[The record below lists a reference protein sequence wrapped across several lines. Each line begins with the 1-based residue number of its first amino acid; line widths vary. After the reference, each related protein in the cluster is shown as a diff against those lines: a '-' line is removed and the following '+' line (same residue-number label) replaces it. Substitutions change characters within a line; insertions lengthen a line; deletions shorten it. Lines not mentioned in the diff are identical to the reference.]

1 MLVAEMIHFFRI
13 KFWNVEIGQIIFLPV
28 TLIVNTLRL
37 LCNVWVL
44 ILSTQ
49 SFLFGEKPLWSLNP
63 IKQIAVPNNVNSDWP
78 SNEIDEFIMEKFI
91 SESLSPTVKA
101 DRRSLIR
108 RASYDLT
115 GLPPEPQTVTDFLND
130 PDDDQ
135 MAFSKVI
142 DRLLDSSSYGEK
154 WGRHWLDVV
163 RYADTAGENSD
174 HPVEDAWRY
183 RNWVIQSFNNDIPYD
198 QFVRKQIA
206 GDILATGKQGKAFAD
221 NIIASGYLA
230 IARRFGHDIDKRM
243 YLTYEDLIDNLGKT
257 FLGLSIACARCH
269 DHKHDPI
276 TSADYYALYGV
287 MASSRLPFP
296 GCEPKQQ
303 PRDLVPL
310 VTHDVIE
317 ENKLWEQKLKKLQH
331 DLVENPKK
339 ELIKVASESYRMLSQ
354 GHLPVGKSIDLS
366 SDPININVRKGEAI
380 QISIAP
386 NANHGADTTLLELK
400 IKHQTDSGN
409 LEWSTQDLVDILTK
423 GNPIDSKN
431 AIWYFLDI
439 GPEGPRLLSEKAEA
453 IDGQSTLKKWSI
465 GGLPSVA
472 INNGKDPIKVWTE
485 IPARSFFVHPNA
497 DSPVAVTWISPVTGK
512 IEIELKIADG
522 HAFGDGVVWQLQHF
536 ANHKIHS
543 SYEKLS
549 IDKEGIAKIEE
560 HKNKKPISKTDYAYA
575 VAEGS
580 PKDYPI
586 HNRGDAKDL
595 GPIVKRRFLTV
606 LGGDILGDKNSSGRL
621 ELANKIVSP
630 KNPLTARV
638 MVNRI
643 WAWHFGRG
651 IVQTLND
658 FGNHGKLPTHPEL
671 LDYLAKEFINGG
683 WSIKKMHRIIMNSAT
698 YQQSAQSGTGVKN
711 YAGFERRRLNAE
723 EIRDSILLVSGMLD
737 ASPGREHPFP
747 PKSKWNFSQHA
758 PFADEYFT
766 SKRSVY
772 VMRKRNRISSF
783 FSLFDGPDPNASTA
797 NRSQTTVPSQALYFM
812 NDPFF
817 HDCADQLSANI
828 RAIGPDERLEY
839 AYQLLFS
846 RPANKTDH
854 EDFEAFAKVM
864 APNIS
869 NDPEEQ
875 DTEIWRSY
883 SRILMSSNE
892 FLYLD

>member
-1 MLVAEMIHFFRI
+1 MI
-13 KFWNVEIGQIIFLPV
+13 KETVIIPLS
-28 TLIVNTLRL
+28 TLMFKALRF
-37 LCNVWVL
+37 CSITWVI

-49 SFLFGEKPLWSLNP
+49 NLLFAENALWSLKP
-63 IKQIAVPNNVNSDWP
+63 IKEINIPINKTTNWGLNS
-78 SNEIDEFIMEKFI
+78 IDNFILRKLSEK
-91 SESLSPTVKA
+91 SLSPTTRA
-101 DRRSLIR
+101 DRRSIIR

-115 GLPPEPQTVTDFLND
+115 GLPPTPEAVSEFLGD
-130 PDDDQ
+130 PDVDAI
-135 MAFSKVI
+135 AFAKVVDKLLESKA
-142 DRLLDSSSYGEK
+142 YGEK

-183 RNWVIQSFNNDIPYD
+183 RNWVIQSLNNDMPYN
-198 QFVRKQIA
+198 QFVREQIA
-206 GDILATGKQGKAFAD
+206 GDILAIGKNGKEFAD

-243 YLTYEDLIDNLGKT
+243 YLTYEDVIDNLGKT

-310 VTHDVIE
+310 VTGDVIE
-317 ENKLWEQKLKKLQH
+317 ENNEWEQKLKNLQH
-331 DLVENPKK
+331 DLIENPKK
-339 ELIKVASESYRMLSQ
+339 ELMKVASESYRMLSS
-354 GHLPVGKSIDLS
+354 GHLPVGKSVDLS
-366 SDPININVRKGEAI
+366 FDPIKINVKKGEAI

-386 NANHGADTTLLELK
+386 NTNHGADTTLVELK

-409 LEWSTQDLVDILTK
+409 QEWSTQDLVDILTK
-423 GNPIDSKN
+423 GNPLNSN
-431 AIWYFLDI
+431 NSIWYFLDI
-439 GPEGPRLLSEKAEA
+439 GPEGPRLLSEKAEE
-453 IDGQSTLKKWSI
+453 IDGQSSLKKWSI

-472 INNGKDPIKVWTE
+472 INNGNDPIKAWTE
-485 IPARSFFVHPNA
+485 IPARSFFVHPSA

-512 IEIELKIADG
+512 IEIELKMADG
-522 HAFGDGVVWQLQHF
+522 HASGDGVIWQLQHF

-543 SYEKLS
+543 SYEKLAV
-549 IDKEGIAKIEE
+549 DKEGIAKIEE
-560 HKNKKPISKTDYAYA
+560 HKNKKPISQTDYAYA
-575 VAEGS
+575 VAEGK
-580 PKDYPI
+580 PEDYPI

-606 LGGDILGDKNSSGRL
+606 LGGEIVGDKNSSGRL
-621 ELANKIVSP
+621 DLADKIVSP

-658 FGNHGKLPTHPEL
+658 FGNHGTLPTHPEL
-671 LDYLAKEFINGG
+671 LDYLAKEFISSG
-683 WSIKKMHRIIMNSAT
+683 WSIKNMHRIIMNSAT
-698 YQQSAQSGTGVKN
+698 YQQSAQSGTGVKY

-723 EIRDSILLVSGMLD
+723 EIRDSILLLSGMLD
-737 ASPGREHPFP
+737 ESPGREHPFP

-846 RPANKTDH
+846 RPAHKTDH
-854 EDFEAFAKVM
+854 EDFEAFTKVM

-875 DTEIWRSY
+875 DTEIWKSY

>member
-1 MLVAEMIHFFRI
+1 MI
-13 KFWNVEIGQIIFLPV
+13 KETVIIPLS
-28 TLIVNTLRL
+28 TLMFKALRF
-37 LCNVWVL
+37 CSITWVI

-49 SFLFGEKPLWSLNP
+49 NLLFAENALWSLKP
-63 IKQIAVPNNVNSDWP
+63 IKEINIPINKTTNWGLNS
-78 SNEIDEFIMEKFI
+78 IDNFILRKLSEK
-91 SESLSPTVKA
+91 SLSPTTRA
-101 DRRSLIR
+101 DRRSIIR

-115 GLPPEPQTVTDFLND
+115 GLPPTPETVSEFLGD
-130 PDDDQ
+130 PDIDAI
-135 MAFSKVI
+135 AFAKVVDKLLESKA
-142 DRLLDSSSYGEK
+142 YGEK

-183 RNWVIQSFNNDIPYD
+183 RNWVIQSLNNDMPYD
-198 QFVRKQIA
+198 QFVREQIA
-206 GDILATGKQGKAFAD
+206 GDILAVGKNGKEFAD

-243 YLTYEDLIDNLGKT
+243 YLTYEDVIDNLGKT

-310 VTHDVIE
+310 VTGDVIE
-317 ENKLWEQKLKKLQH
+317 ENNEWEQKLKNLQH
-331 DLVENPKK
+331 DLIENPKK
-339 ELIKVASESYRMLSQ
+339 ELMKVASESYRMLSS
-354 GHLPVGKSIDLS
+354 GHLPVGKSVDLS
-366 SDPININVRKGEAI
+366 FDPIKINVKKGEAI

-386 NANHGADTTLLELK
+386 NTNHGADTTLVELK

-409 LEWSTQDLVDILTK
+409 QEWSTQDLVDILTK
-423 GNPIDSKN
+423 GNPLNSN
-431 AIWYFLDI
+431 NSIWYFLDI
-439 GPEGPRLLSEKAEA
+439 GPEGPRLLSEKAEE

-472 INNGKDPIKVWTE
+472 INNGNDPIKAWTE
-485 IPARSFFVHPNA
+485 IPARSFFVHPSA
-497 DSPVAVTWISPVTGK
+497 DSPVAVTWISPITGK
-512 IEIELKIADG
+512 IEIELKMADG
-522 HAFGDGVVWQLQHF
+522 HASGDGVIWQLQHF

-543 SYEKLS
+543 SYEKLAV
-549 IDKEGIAKIEE
+549 DKEGIAKIEE
-560 HKNKKPISKTDYAYA
+560 HKNKKPISQTDYAYA
-575 VAEGS
+575 VAEGK
-580 PKDYPI
+580 PEDYPI

-606 LGGDILGDKNSSGRL
+606 LGGEILGDKNSSGRL
-621 ELANKIVSP
+621 DLAEKIVSP

-651 IVQTLND
+651 IVRTLND
-658 FGNHGKLPTHPEL
+658 FGNHGTLPTHPEL
-671 LDYLAKEFINGG
+671 LDYLAKEFISSG
-683 WSIKKMHRIIMNSAT
+683 WSIKNMHRIIMNSAT
-698 YQQSAQSGTGVKN
+698 YQQSAQSGTGVKY

-723 EIRDSILLVSGMLD
+723 EIRDSILLLSGMLD
-737 ASPGREHPFP
+737 ESPGREHPFP

-846 RPANKTDH
+846 RPAHKTDH
-854 EDFEAFAKVM
+854 EDFEAFTKVM

-875 DTEIWRSY
+875 DTEIWKSY

>member
-1 MLVAEMIHFFRI
+1 MI
-13 KFWNVEIGQIIFLPV
+13 KETVIIPLS
-28 TLIVNTLRL
+28 TLMFKALRF
-37 LCNVWVL
+37 CSITWVI

-49 SFLFGEKPLWSLNP
+49 NLLFAENALWSLKP
-63 IKQIAVPNNVNSDWP
+63 IKEINIPINKTTNWGLNS
-78 SNEIDEFIMEKFI
+78 IDNFILRKLSEK
-91 SESLSPTVKA
+91 SLSPTTRA
-101 DRRSLIR
+101 DRRSIIR

-115 GLPPEPQTVTDFLND
+115 GLPPTPETVSEFLGD
-130 PDDDQ
+130 PDIDAI
-135 MAFSKVI
+135 AFAKVVDKLLESKA
-142 DRLLDSSSYGEK
+142 YGEK

-183 RNWVIQSFNNDIPYD
+183 RNWVIQSLNNDMPYN
-198 QFVRKQIA
+198 QFVREQIA
-206 GDILATGKQGKAFAD
+206 GDILAIGKNGKEFAD

-243 YLTYEDLIDNLGKT
+243 YLTYEDVIDNLGKT

-310 VTHDVIE
+310 VTGDVIE
-317 ENKLWEQKLKKLQH
+317 ENNEWEQKLKKLQH
-331 DLVENPKK
+331 DLIENPKK
-339 ELIKVASESYRMLSQ
+339 ELIKVASESYRMLSA
-354 GHLPVGKSIDLS
+354 GHLPVGKSVNLS
-366 SDPININVRKGEAI
+366 SDPIKLNVKKGEAI

-386 NANHGADTTLLELK
+386 NTNHGADTTLVELK

-409 LEWSTQDLVDILTK
+409 QEWSTQDLVDILTK
-423 GNPIDSKN
+423 GNPLNSNN
-431 AIWYFLDI
+431 ATWYFLDI
-439 GPEGPRLLSEKAEA
+439 GPEGPRLLSEKAEE
-453 IDGQSTLKKWSI
+453 IDGQSSLKKWSI

-472 INNGKDPIKVWTE
+472 INNGNDPIKAWTE
-485 IPARSFFVHPNA
+485 IPARSFFVHPSA

-512 IEIELKIADG
+512 IEIELKMADG
-522 HAFGDGVVWQLQHF
+522 HASGDGVIWQLQHF
-536 ANHKIHS
+536 ANYKIHS
-543 SYEKLS
+543 SYEKLAV
-549 IDKEGIAKIEE
+549 DKEGIAKIEE
-560 HKNKKPISKTDYAYA
+560 HKNKKPISQTDYAYA
-575 VAEGS
+575 VAEGK
-580 PKDYPI
+580 PEDYPI

-606 LGGDILGDKNSSGRL
+606 LGGEILGDMNSSGRL
-621 ELANKIVSP
+621 DLADMIVSP

-658 FGNHGKLPTHPEL
+658 FGNHGTLPTHPEL
-671 LDYLAKEFINGG
+671 LDYLAKEFISGG
-683 WSIKKMHRIIMNSAT
+683 WSIKNMHRIIMNSAT
-698 YQQSAQSGTGVKN
+698 YQQSAQSGTGVKY

-723 EIRDSILLVSGMLD
+723 EIRDSILLLSGMLD
-737 ASPGREHPFP
+737 ESPGREHPFP

-828 RAIGPDERLEY
+828 RAIGPDERLKY

-846 RPANKTDH
+846 RPAHKTDH

>member
-1 MLVAEMIHFFRI
+1 MI
-13 KFWNVEIGQIIFLPV
+13 KGTVIIPLM
-28 TLIVNTLRL
+28 TLMFKALRF
-37 LCNVWVL
+37 CSITWVI

-49 SFLFGEKPLWSLNP
+49 NLLFAENALWSLKP
-63 IKQIAVPNNVNSDWP
+63 IKEINIPINKTTNWGLNS
-78 SNEIDEFIMEKFI
+78 IDNFILRKLSEK
-91 SESLSPTVKA
+91 SLSPTTRA
-101 DRRSLIR
+101 DRRSIIR

-115 GLPPEPQTVTDFLND
+115 GLPPTPETVSEFLGD
-130 PDDDQ
+130 PDVDVI
-135 MAFSKVI
+135 AFAKVVDKLLESKA
-142 DRLLDSSSYGEK
+142 YGEK

-183 RNWVIQSFNNDIPYD
+183 RNWVIQSLNNDMPYN
-198 QFVRKQIA
+198 QFVREQIA
-206 GDILATGKQGKAFAD
+206 GDILAIGKNGKEFAD

-243 YLTYEDLIDNLGKT
+243 YLTYEDVIDNLGKT

-310 VTHDVIE
+310 VTGDVIE
-317 ENKLWEQKLKKLQH
+317 ENNEWEQKLKKLQH
-331 DLVENPKK
+331 DLIENPKK
-339 ELIKVASESYRMLSQ
+339 ELIKVASESYRMLSSE
-354 GHLPVGKSIDLS
+354 HLPVGKSVDLS
-366 SDPININVRKGEAI
+366 SDPIKLNVKKGEAI

-386 NANHGADTTLLELK
+386 NTNHGADTTLVELK
-400 IKHQTDSGN
+400 IKHQSDSGN
-409 LEWSTQDLVDILTK
+409 QEWSTQDLVDILTK
-423 GNPIDSKN
+423 GNPLNSNN
-431 AIWYFLDI
+431 ATWYFLDI
-439 GPEGPRLLSEKAEA
+439 GPEGPRLLSEKAEE

-472 INNGKDPIKVWTE
+472 INNGNDPIKAWTE
-485 IPARSFFVHPNA
+485 IPARSFFVHPSA

-512 IEIELKIADG
+512 IEIELKMADG
-522 HAFGDGVVWQLQHF
+522 HASGDGVIWQLQHF

-543 SYEKLS
+543 SYEKLAV
-549 IDKEGIAKIEE
+549 DKEGIAKIEE
-560 HKNKKPISKTDYAYA
+560 HKNKKPISQTDYAYA
-575 VAEGS
+575 VAEGK
-580 PKDYPI
+580 PEDYPI

-606 LGGDILGDKNSSGRL
+606 LGGEILGDKNSSGRL
-621 ELANKIVSP
+621 DLADKIVSP

-658 FGNHGKLPTHPEL
+658 FGNHGTLPTHPEL
-671 LDYLAKEFINGG
+671 LDYLAKEFISGG
-683 WSIKKMHRIIMNSAT
+683 WSIKNMHRIIMNSAT
-698 YQQSAQSGTGVKN
+698 YQQSAQSGTGVKY

-723 EIRDSILLVSGMLD
+723 EIRDSILLLSGMLD
-737 ASPGREHPFP
+737 ESPGREHPFP

-846 RPANKTDH
+846 RPAHKTDH

>member
-1 MLVAEMIHFFRI
+1 MI
-13 KFWNVEIGQIIFLPV
+13 KETVIIPLS
-28 TLIVNTLRL
+28 TLMFKALRF
-37 LCNVWVL
+37 CSITWVI

-49 SFLFGEKPLWSLNP
+49 NLLFAENALWSLKP
-63 IKQIAVPNNVNSDWP
+63 IKEIKIPINKTTNWGLNS
-78 SNEIDEFIMEKFI
+78 IDNFILRKLSEK
-91 SESLSPTVKA
+91 SLSPTTRA
-101 DRRSLIR
+101 DRRSIIR

-115 GLPPEPQTVTDFLND
+115 GLPPTPETVSEFLGD
-130 PDDDQ
+130 PDIDAI
-135 MAFSKVI
+135 AFAKVVDKLLESKA
-142 DRLLDSSSYGEK
+142 YGEK

-183 RNWVIQSFNNDIPYD
+183 RNWVIQSLNNDMPYN
-198 QFVRKQIA
+198 QFVREQIA
-206 GDILATGKQGKAFAD
+206 GDILAIGKNGKEFAD

-243 YLTYEDLIDNLGKT
+243 YLTYEDVIDNLGKT

-310 VTHDVIE
+310 VTGDVIE
-317 ENKLWEQKLKKLQH
+317 ENNEWEQKLKKLQH
-331 DLVENPKK
+331 DLIENPKK
-339 ELIKVASESYRMLSQ
+339 ELIKVASESYRMLSA
-354 GHLPVGKSIDLS
+354 GHLPVGKSVNLS
-366 SDPININVRKGEAI
+366 SDPIKLNVKKGEAI

-386 NANHGADTTLLELK
+386 NTNHGADTTLVELK
-400 IKHQTDSGN
+400 IKHQSDSGN
-409 LEWSTQDLVDILTK
+409 QEWSTQDLVDILTK
-423 GNPIDSKN
+423 GNPLNSNN
-431 AIWYFLDI
+431 ATWYFLDI
-439 GPEGPRLLSEKAEA
+439 GPEGPRLLSEKAEE
-453 IDGQSTLKKWSI
+453 IDGQSSLKKWSI

-472 INNGKDPIKVWTE
+472 INNGNDPIKAWTE
-485 IPARSFFVHPNA
+485 IPARSFFVHPSA

-512 IEIELKIADG
+512 IEIELKMADG
-522 HAFGDGVVWQLQHF
+522 HASGDGVIWQLQHF

-543 SYEKLS
+543 SYEKLAV
-549 IDKEGIAKIEE
+549 DKEGIAKIEE
-560 HKNKKPISKTDYAYA
+560 HKNKKPISQTDYAYA
-575 VAEGS
+575 VAEGK
-580 PKDYPI
+580 PEDYPI

-606 LGGDILGDKNSSGRL
+606 LGGEILGDKNSSGRL
-621 ELANKIVSP
+621 DLADKIVSP

-658 FGNHGKLPTHPEL
+658 FGNHGTLPTHPEL
-671 LDYLAKEFINGG
+671 LDYLAKEFISGG
-683 WSIKKMHRIIMNSAT
+683 WSIKNMHRIIMNSAT
-698 YQQSAQSGTGVKN
+698 YQQSAQSGTGVKY

-723 EIRDSILLVSGMLD
+723 EIRDSILLLSGMLD
-737 ASPGREHPFP
+737 ESPGREHPFP

-846 RPANKTDH
+846 RPAHKTDH

>member
-1 MLVAEMIHFFRI
+1 MI
-13 KFWNVEIGQIIFLPV
+13 KGTVIIPLV
-28 TLIVNTLRL
+28 TLIFKALRF
-37 LCNVWVL
+37 CSITWVI

-49 SFLFGEKPLWSLNP
+49 NLLFAENALWSLKP
-63 IKQIAVPNNVNSDWP
+63 IKEINIPINKTTNWGLNS
-78 SNEIDEFIMEKFI
+78 IDNFILRKLSEK
-91 SESLSPTVKA
+91 SLSPTTRA
-101 DRRSLIR
+101 DRRSIIR

-115 GLPPEPQTVTDFLND
+115 GLPPTPETVSEFLGD
-130 PDDDQ
+130 PDVDAI
-135 MAFSKVI
+135 AFAKVVDKLLESKA
-142 DRLLDSSSYGEK
+142 YGEK

-183 RNWVIQSFNNDIPYD
+183 RNWVIQSLNNDMPYD
-198 QFVRKQIA
+198 QFVREQIA
-206 GDILATGKQGKAFAD
+206 GDILAVGKNGKEFAD

-243 YLTYEDLIDNLGKT
+243 YLTYEDVIDNLGKT

-310 VTHDVIE
+310 VTGDVIE
-317 ENKLWEQKLKKLQH
+317 ENNEWEQKLKNLQH
-331 DLVENPKK
+331 DLIENPKK
-339 ELIKVASESYRMLSQ
+339 ELMKVASESYRMLSS
-354 GHLPVGKSIDLS
+354 GHLPVGKSVDLS
-366 SDPININVRKGEAI
+366 FDPIKINVKKGEAI

-386 NANHGADTTLLELK
+386 NTNHGADTTLVELK

-409 LEWSTQDLVDILTK
+409 QEWSTQDLVDILTK
-423 GNPIDSKN
+423 GNPLNSN
-431 AIWYFLDI
+431 NSIWYFLDI
-439 GPEGPRLLSEKAEA
+439 GPEGPRLLSEKAEE

-472 INNGKDPIKVWTE
+472 INNGNDPIKAWTE
-485 IPARSFFVHPNA
+485 IPARSFFVHPSA
-497 DSPVAVTWISPVTGK
+497 DSPVAVTWISPITGK
-512 IEIELKIADG
+512 IEIELKMADG
-522 HAFGDGVVWQLQHF
+522 HASGDGVIWQLQHF

-543 SYEKLS
+543 SYEKLAV
-549 IDKEGIAKIEE
+549 DKEGIAKIEE
-560 HKNKKPISKTDYAYA
+560 HKNKKPISQTDYAYA
-575 VAEGS
+575 VAEGK
-580 PKDYPI
+580 PEDYPI

-606 LGGDILGDKNSSGRL
+606 LGGEIVGDKNSSGRL
-621 ELANKIVSP
+621 DLAEKIVSP

-651 IVQTLND
+651 IVRTLND
-658 FGNHGKLPTHPEL
+658 FGNHGTLPTHPEL
-671 LDYLAKEFINGG
+671 LDYLAKEFISGG
-683 WSIKKMHRIIMNSAT
+683 WSIKNMHRIIMNSAT
-698 YQQSAQSGTGVKN
+698 YQQSAQSGTGVKY

-723 EIRDSILLVSGMLD
+723 EIRDSILLLSGMLD
-737 ASPGREHPFP
+737 ESPGREHPFP

-846 RPANKTDH
+846 RPAHKTDH
-854 EDFEAFAKVM
+854 EDFEAFTKVM

-875 DTEIWRSY
+875 DTEIWKSY

>member
-1 MLVAEMIHFFRI
+1 MI
-13 KFWNVEIGQIIFLPV
+13 KETVIIPLS
-28 TLIVNTLRL
+28 TLMFKVLRF
-37 LCNVWVL
+37 CSITWVI

-49 SFLFGEKPLWSLNP
+49 NLLFAENALWSLKP
-63 IKQIAVPNNVNSDWP
+63 IKEINIPINKTTNWGLNS
-78 SNEIDEFIMEKFI
+78 IDNFILRKLSEK
-91 SESLSPTVKA
+91 SLSPTTRA
-101 DRRSLIR
+101 DRRSIIR

-115 GLPPEPQTVTDFLND
+115 GLPPTPEAVSEFLGD
-130 PDDDQ
+130 PDVDAI
-135 MAFSKVI
+135 AFAKVVDKLLESKA
-142 DRLLDSSSYGEK
+142 YGEK

-183 RNWVIQSFNNDIPYD
+183 RNWVIQSLNNDMPYD
-198 QFVRKQIA
+198 QFVREQIA
-206 GDILATGKQGKAFAD
+206 GDILAVGKNGKEFAD

-243 YLTYEDLIDNLGKT
+243 YLTYEDVIDNLGKT

-310 VTHDVIE
+310 VTGDVIE
-317 ENKLWEQKLKKLQH
+317 ENNEWEQKLKNLQH
-331 DLVENPKK
+331 DLIENPKK
-339 ELIKVASESYRMLSQ
+339 ELIKVASESYRMLSS
-354 GHLPVGKSIDLS
+354 GHLPVGKSVDLS
-366 SDPININVRKGEAI
+366 FDPIKINVKKGEAI

-386 NANHGADTTLLELK
+386 NTNHGADTTLVELK

-409 LEWSTQDLVDILTK
+409 QEWSTQDLVDILTK
-423 GNPIDSKN
+423 GNPLNSN
-431 AIWYFLDI
+431 NSIWYFLDI
-439 GPEGPRLLSEKAEA
+439 GPEGPRLLSEKAEE

-472 INNGKDPIKVWTE
+472 INNGNDPIKAWTE
-485 IPARSFFVHPNA
+485 IPARSFFVHPSA

-512 IEIELKIADG
+512 IEIELKMADG
-522 HAFGDGVVWQLQHF
+522 HASGDGVIWQLQHF

-543 SYEKLS
+543 SYEKLAV
-549 IDKEGIAKIEE
+549 DKEGIAKIEE
-560 HKNKKPISKTDYAYA
+560 HKNKKPISQTDYAYA
-575 VAEGS
+575 LAEGK
-580 PKDYPI
+580 PEDYPI

-606 LGGDILGDKNSSGRL
+606 LGGEIVGDKNSSGRL
-621 ELANKIVSP
+621 DLAEKIVSP

-651 IVQTLND
+651 IVRTLND
-658 FGNHGKLPTHPEL
+658 FGNHGTLPTHPEL
-671 LDYLAKEFINGG
+671 LDYLAKEFISSG
-683 WSIKKMHRIIMNSAT
+683 WSIKNMHRIIMNSAT
-698 YQQSAQSGTGVKN
+698 YQQSAQSGTGVKY

-723 EIRDSILLVSGMLD
+723 EIRDSILLLSGMLD
-737 ASPGREHPFP
+737 ESPGREHPFP

-846 RPANKTDH
+846 RPAHKTDH
-854 EDFEAFAKVM
+854 EDFEAFTKVM

-875 DTEIWRSY
+875 DTEIWKSY

>member
-1 MLVAEMIHFFRI
+1 MI
-13 KFWNVEIGQIIFLPV
+13 KETVIIPLS
-28 TLIVNTLRL
+28 TLMFKVLRF
-37 LCNVWVL
+37 CSITWVI

-49 SFLFGEKPLWSLNP
+49 NLLFAENALWSLKP
-63 IKQIAVPNNVNSDWP
+63 IKEINIPINKTTNWGLNS
-78 SNEIDEFIMEKFI
+78 IDNFILRKLSEK
-91 SESLSPTVKA
+91 SLSPTTRA
-101 DRRSLIR
+101 DRRSIIR

-115 GLPPEPQTVTDFLND
+115 GLPPTPEAVSEFLGD
-130 PDDDQ
+130 PDVDAI
-135 MAFSKVI
+135 AFAKVVDKLLESKA
-142 DRLLDSSSYGEK
+142 YGEK

-183 RNWVIQSFNNDIPYD
+183 RNWVIQSLNNDMPYD
-198 QFVRKQIA
+198 QFVREQIA
-206 GDILATGKQGKAFAD
+206 GDILAVGKNGKEFAD

-243 YLTYEDLIDNLGKT
+243 YLTYEDVIDNLGKT

-310 VTHDVIE
+310 VTGDVIE
-317 ENKLWEQKLKKLQH
+317 ENNEWEQKLKNLQH
-331 DLVENPKK
+331 DLIENPKK
-339 ELIKVASESYRMLSQ
+339 ELMKVASESYRMLSS
-354 GHLPVGKSIDLS
+354 GHLPVGKSVDLS
-366 SDPININVRKGEAI
+366 FDPIKINVKKGEAI

-386 NANHGADTTLLELK
+386 NTNHGADTTLVELK

-409 LEWSTQDLVDILTK
+409 QEWSTQDLVDILTK
-423 GNPIDSKN
+423 GNPLNSN
-431 AIWYFLDI
+431 NSIWYFLDI
-439 GPEGPRLLSEKAEA
+439 GPEGPRLLSEKAEE

-472 INNGKDPIKVWTE
+472 INNGNDPIKAWTE
-485 IPARSFFVHPNA
+485 IPARSFFVHPSA

-512 IEIELKIADG
+512 IEIELKMADG
-522 HAFGDGVVWQLQHF
+522 HASGDGVIWQLQHF

-543 SYEKLS
+543 SYEKLAV
-549 IDKEGIAKIEE
+549 DKEGIAKIEE
-560 HKNKKPISKTDYAYA
+560 HKNKKPISQTDYAYA
-575 VAEGS
+575 VAEGK
-580 PKDYPI
+580 PEDYPI

-606 LGGDILGDKNSSGRL
+606 LGGEIVGDKNSSGRL
-621 ELANKIVSP
+621 DLAEKIVSP

-651 IVQTLND
+651 IVRTLND
-658 FGNHGKLPTHPEL
+658 FGNHGTLPTHPEL
-671 LDYLAKEFINGG
+671 LDYLAKEFISSG
-683 WSIKKMHRIIMNSAT
+683 WSIKNMHRIIMNSAT
-698 YQQSAQSGTGVKN
+698 YQQSAQSGTGVKY

-723 EIRDSILLVSGMLD
+723 EIRDSILLLSGMLD
-737 ASPGREHPFP
+737 ESPGREHPFP

-846 RPANKTDH
+846 RPAHKTDH
-854 EDFEAFAKVM
+854 EDFEAFTKVM

-875 DTEIWRSY
+875 DTEIWKSY

>member
-1 MLVAEMIHFFRI
+1 MI
-13 KFWNVEIGQIIFLPV
+13 KETVIIPLS
-28 TLIVNTLRL
+28 TLMFKALRF
-37 LCNVWVL
+37 CSITWVI

-49 SFLFGEKPLWSLNP
+49 NLLFAENALWSLKP
-63 IKQIAVPNNVNSDWP
+63 IKEIKIPINKTTNWGLNS
-78 SNEIDEFIMEKFI
+78 IDNFILRKLSEK
-91 SESLSPTVKA
+91 SLSPTTQA
-101 DRRSLIR
+101 DRRSIIR

-115 GLPPEPQTVTDFLND
+115 GLPPTPETVSEFLGD
-130 PDDDQ
+130 PNID
-135 MAFSKVI
+135 AFAFAKVVDKLLESKA
-142 DRLLDSSSYGEK
+142 YGEK

-183 RNWVIQSFNNDIPYD
+183 RNWVIQSLNNDMPYN
-198 QFVRKQIA
+198 QFVREQIA
-206 GDILATGKQGKAFAD
+206 GDILAIGKNGKEFAD

-243 YLTYEDLIDNLGKT
+243 YLTYEDVIDNLGKT

-310 VTHDVIE
+310 VTGDVIE
-317 ENKLWEQKLKKLQH
+317 ENNEWEQKLKKLQH
-331 DLVENPKK
+331 DLIENPKK
-339 ELIKVASESYRMLSQ
+339 ELIKVASESYRMLSA
-354 GHLPVGKSIDLS
+354 GHLPVGKSVNLS
-366 SDPININVRKGEAI
+366 SDPIKLNVKKGEAI

-386 NANHGADTTLLELK
+386 NTNHGADTTLVELK
-400 IKHQTDSGN
+400 IKHQSDSGN
-409 LEWSTQDLVDILTK
+409 QEWSTQDLVDILTK
-423 GNPIDSKN
+423 GNPLNSN
-431 AIWYFLDI
+431 NSIWYFLDI
-439 GPEGPRLLSEKAEA
+439 GPEGPRLLSEKAEE
-453 IDGQSTLKKWSI
+453 IDGQSSLKKWSI

-472 INNGKDPIKVWTE
+472 INNGNDPIKAWTE
-485 IPARSFFVHPNA
+485 IPARSFFVHPSA

-512 IEIELKIADG
+512 IEIELKMADG
-522 HAFGDGVVWQLQHF
+522 HASGDGVIWQLQHF

-543 SYEKLS
+543 SYEKLAV
-549 IDKEGIAKIEE
+549 DKEGIAKIEE
-560 HKNKKPISKTDYAYA
+560 HKNKKPISQTDYAYA
-575 VAEGS
+575 VAEGK
-580 PKDYPI
+580 PEDYPI

-595 GPIVKRRFLTV
+595 GPIVKRRFLKV
-606 LGGDILGDKNSSGRL
+606 LGGEILGDKNSSGRL
-621 ELANKIVSP
+621 DLADKIVSP

-651 IVQTLND
+651 IVRTLND
-658 FGNHGKLPTHPEL
+658 FGNHGTLPTHPEL
-671 LDYLAKEFINGG
+671 LDYLAKEFISGG
-683 WSIKKMHRIIMNSAT
+683 WSIKNMHRIIMNSAT
-698 YQQSAQSGTGVKN
+698 YQQSAQSGTGVKY

-723 EIRDSILLVSGMLD
+723 EIRDSILLLSGMLD
-737 ASPGREHPFP
+737 ESPGREHPFP

-839 AYQLLFS
+839 AYKLLFS
-846 RPANKTDH
+846 RPAHKTDH

>member
-1 MLVAEMIHFFRI
+1 MSLIFKGLQFFSI
-13 KFWNVEIGQIIFLPV
+13 NL
-28 TLIVNTLRL
+28 
-37 LCNVWVL
+37 VL
-44 ILSTQ
+44 IFSTQ
-49 SFLFGEKPLWSLNP
+49 NLLFAENSLWSLKP
-63 IKQIAVPNNVNSDWP
+63 IKKIIIPNNENTNWALNSV
-78 SNEIDEFIMEKFI
+78 DEFILRKL
-91 SESLSPTVKA
+91 SAESLSPSA
-101 DRRSLIR
+101 RANRRSIIR

-115 GLPPEPQTVTDFLND
+115 GLPPRPETVRDFLND
-130 PDDDQ
+130 TDDD
-135 MAFSKVI
+135 AISFAKVVNKLLESKA
-142 DRLLDSSSYGEK
+142 YGEK

-183 RNWVIQSFNNDIPYD
+183 RNWVIQSLNNDMPYN
-198 QFVRKQIA
+198 QFVREQIA
-206 GDILATGKQGKAFAD
+206 GDILAIGKNGKEFAD

-243 YLTYEDLIDNLGKT
+243 YLTYEDVIDNLGKT

-310 VTHDVIE
+310 VTGDVIE
-317 ENKLWEQKLKKLQH
+317 ENNEWEQKLKKLQH
-331 DLVENPKK
+331 DLIENPKK
-339 ELIKVASESYRMLSQ
+339 ELIKVASESYRMLSA
-354 GHLPVGKSIDLS
+354 GHLPVGKSVNLS
-366 SDPININVRKGEAI
+366 SDPIKLNVKKGEAI

-386 NANHGADTTLLELK
+386 NTNHGADTTLVELK
-400 IKHQTDSGN
+400 IKHQSDSGN
-409 LEWSTQDLVDILTK
+409 QEWSTQDLVDILTK
-423 GNPIDSKN
+423 GNPLNSNN
-431 AIWYFLDI
+431 ATWYFLDI
-439 GPEGPRLLSEKAEA
+439 GPEGPRLLSEKAEE
-453 IDGQSTLKKWSI
+453 IDGQSSLKKWSI

-472 INNGKDPIKVWTE
+472 INNGNDPIKAWTE
-485 IPARSFFVHPNA
+485 IPARSFFVHPSA

-512 IEIELKIADG
+512 IEIELKMADG
-522 HAFGDGVVWQLQHF
+522 HASGDGVIWQLQHF

-543 SYEKLS
+543 SYEKLAV
-549 IDKEGIAKIEE
+549 DKEGIAKIEE
-560 HKNKKPISKTDYAYA
+560 HKNKKPISQTDYAYA
-575 VAEGS
+575 VAEGK
-580 PKDYPI
+580 PEDYPI

-606 LGGDILGDKNSSGRL
+606 LGGEILGDKNSSGRL
-621 ELANKIVSP
+621 DLADKIVSP

-658 FGNHGKLPTHPEL
+658 FGNHGTLPTHPEL
-671 LDYLAKEFINGG
+671 LDYLAKEFISGG
-683 WSIKKMHRIIMNSAT
+683 WSIKNMHRIIMNSAT
-698 YQQSAQSGTGVKN
+698 YQQSAQSGTGVKY

-723 EIRDSILLVSGMLD
+723 EIRDSILLLSGMLD
-737 ASPGREHPFP
+737 ESPGREHPFP

-828 RAIGPDERLEY
+828 RAIGPVERLEY

-846 RPANKTDH
+846 RPAHKTDH

-864 APNIS
+864 ASNIS

>member
-1 MLVAEMIHFFRI
+1 M
-13 KFWNVEIGQIIFLPV
+13 
-28 TLIVNTLRL
+28 TLIVNTLRF
-37 LCNVWVL
+37 LCTIWVL

-49 SFLFGEKPLWSLNP
+49 SFLFGEKPLWSLSP
-63 IKQIAVPNNVNSDWP
+63 IKQVVVPINETTDWGLNS
-78 SNEIDEFIMEKFI
+78 IDNFILRKLSEK
-91 SESLSPTVKA
+91 SLSPA
-101 DRRSLIR
+101 ERANRRSIIR

-115 GLPPEPQTVTDFLND
+115 GLPPTPETVSEFLDD
-130 PDDDQ
+130 PGDDAI
-135 MAFSKVI
+135 AFAKVVDKLLESKA
-142 DRLLDSSSYGEK
+142 YGEK

-198 QFVRKQIA
+198 QFVREQIA
-206 GDILATGKQGKAFAD
+206 GDILAVGKKGKSFAD
-221 NIIASGYLA
+221 SVIATGYLA

-243 YLTYEDLIDNLGKT
+243 YLTYEDVIDNLGKT
-257 FLGLSIACARCH
+257 FLGLSIGCARCH

-276 TSADYYALYGV
+276 TSEDYYALYGV

-310 VTHDVIE
+310 IDNDLIKKNNE
-317 ENKLWEQKLKKLQH
+317 WEKKLK
-331 DLVENPKK
+331 DLEFDLIESPKK
-339 ELIKVASESYRMLSQ
+339 QLRKTESENCIILSE
-354 GHLPVGKSIDLS
+354 GHLSVGKSIDLS
-366 SDPININVRKGEAI
+366 SDPIIIDVRKGEAI
-380 QISIAP
+380 QLSIAP
-386 NANHGADTTLLELK
+386 NANHGADTTLVNLE
-400 IKHQTDSGN
+400 IKHQSDLGVQV
-409 LEWSTQDLVDILTK
+409 WSTQELVDILTK
-423 GNPIDSKN
+423 SNPIESNK
-431 AIWYFLDI
+431 ALWYFLDI
-439 GPEGPRLLSEKAEA
+439 GPQGPRLLNEKAES
-453 IDGQSTLKKWSI
+453 IDGQTSLKKWSI
-465 GGLPSVA
+465 GDLPSVA
-472 INNGKDPIKVWTE
+472 INNGKDPVKVWTE
-485 IPARSFFVHPNA
+485 IPPRSLFVHPSA
-497 DSPVAVTWISPVTGK
+497 DSPVAMTWISPIAGK

-522 HAFGDGVVWQLQHF
+522 HAFGDGVIWQLKHF
-536 ANHKIHS
+536 DNHKIHS
-543 SYEKLS
+543 SYEKLAA
-549 IDKEGIAKIEE
+549 DKEGIAKIEE
-560 HKNKKPISKTDYAYA
+560 HKNKKPITQTDYAYA
-575 VAEGS
+575 VGEGK

-606 LGGDILGDKNSSGRL
+606 LGGETLGDKNSSGRL
-621 ELANKIVSP
+621 DLANEIVSP

-658 FGNHGKLPTHPEL
+658 FGNHGTLPTHPEL
-671 LDYLAKEFINGG
+671 LDYLANEFIKSG
-683 WSIKKMHRIIMNSAT
+683 WSIKTMHRIIMNSAT
-698 YQQSAQSGTGVKN
+698 YQQSAQSGTGIKH

-723 EIRDSILLVSGMLD
+723 EIRDSILLLSGMLD
-737 ASPGREHPFP
+737 RSPGREHPFP

-783 FSLFDGPDPNASTA
+783 FSLFDGPDPNASTS
-797 NRSQTTVPSQALYFM
+797 NRSQTTVPSQALYFL

-839 AYQLLFS
+839 ASQLIFS
-846 RPANKTDH
+846 RPAHKADH
-854 EDFEAFAKVM
+854 EDFEAFAKIM